1 MTSKLSFFRIA
12 AEDLRH
18 RMWMLALSC
27 LGSFLTLPVAF
38 LLANRNYIRSFSYNY
53 SAGQFQLAENYIEF
67 FSSEITLFQGAIVI
81 LGAIITGICGCR
93 YLYSRKMSDLFH
105 ALPIKRSRQF
115 LVCWLNGILLWLIPM
130 VLCVFITLLFMEF
143 NLVSY
148 NITGYM
154 GQILIAALKTI
165 GIWLLAYLTL
175 YHFCLVCA
183 GFSGNAF
190 NAVCSAGLLGI
201 AVISLYGYW
210 DALCGSYFD
219 TFLRPFIRPEQV
231 IWASPL
237 AHAVYIMIYH
247 TNMLFENLQHPVF
260 FLIMTFLM
268 IPANFLAAL
277 YLHTR
282 RPSELAERGIQN
294 PVMQH
299 ILRICT
305 ALLGSLTG
313 LFIFGFITDEA
324 ISWMIFG
331 AILFGIF
338 SFGVMNVILNM
349 NFRTFFRHKR
359 ELAAVVVFS
368 CIFFL
373 SFVFDWTGY
382 DSNIPRETQIVSS
395 SIRVGRYT
403 DGSYRFTTD
412 REGNVILRNQEADY
426 IPDIRFTDSE
436 TVYRLLESLSAH
448 YRDKSLK
455 EGSTVPLDLNG
466 YTGYVVVQ
474 AKLRGGSTFLRE
486 YRFNEEDVELLR
498 PIVESDSYRDTFYA
512 ASCGL
517 LGTPD
522 YISLSDLS
530 GKGYSFSTDKN
541 NQAQI
546 ASLMEAYQKDF
557 LANYRLETLDT
568 ACEILTIELEFNR
581 ANYYYMHLN
590 VYDTYTNTIEV
601 LRDICPGIILTA
613 RDLDENF
620 RLQSLTISPDIDS
633 RALAARGIPIP
644 DDLYYSYFGLEGYP
658 DYNDYLNQL
667 GLQSQSAWE
676 SAPAGS
682 EAAEVFD
689 AKPVSSSSLHLTIE
703 DPKELQ
709 ELIPYLYIGSAASP
723 ISRSFGQNYISLG
736 YGYYENGSFSCC
748 VKKGELPKK
757 WIDRLLAEGASE
769 EEYED

>member
-1 MTSKLSFFRIA
+1 
-12 AEDLRH
+12 
-18 RMWMLALSC
+18 
-27 LGSFLTLPVAF
+27 
-38 LLANRNYIRSFSYNY
+38 
-53 SAGQFQLAENYIEF
+53 
-67 FSSEITLFQGAIVI
+67 
-81 LGAIITGICGCR
+81 
-93 YLYSRKMSDLFH
+93 MSDLFH

-130 VLCVFITLLFMEF
+130 VLCVFTTLLFMEF

-154 GQILIAALKTI
+154 GPILIAGLKAI

-277 YLHTR
+277 YLHIR

-359 ELAAVVVFS
+359 ACGGCSLFLYIFPFLCLRLDGIRLQHSQRDADCKLFHQSRPLYRWLLPVYHRQGGKCHSKKPGSGLYPGYPFHGFRDRLPAV
-368 CIFFL
+368 
-373 SFVFDWTGY
+373 GK
-382 DSNIPRETQIVSS
+382 P
-395 SIRVGRYT
+395 
-403 DGSYRFTTD
+403 
-412 REGNVILRNQEADY
+412 
-426 IPDIRFTDSE
+426 
-436 TVYRLLESLSAH
+436 
-448 YRDKSLK
+448 
-455 EGSTVPLDLNG
+455 
-466 YTGYVVVQ
+466 
-474 AKLRGGSTFLRE
+474 
-486 YRFNEEDVELLR
+486 LR
-498 PIVESDSYRDTFYA
+498 PLQ
-512 ASCGL
+512 G
-517 LGTPD
+517 
-522 YISLSDLS
+522 
-530 GKGYSFSTDKN
+530 
-541 NQAQI
+541 
-546 ASLMEAYQKDF
+546 QKS
-557 LANYRLETLDT
+557 E
-568 ACEILTIELEFNR
+568 
-581 ANYYYMHLN
+581 
-590 VYDTYTNTIEV
+590 
-601 LRDICPGIILTA
+601 
-613 RDLDENF
+613 
-620 RLQSLTISPDIDS
+620 
-633 RALAARGIPIP
+633 RG
-644 DDLYYSYFGLEGYP
+644 F
-658 DYNDYLNQL
+658 
-667 GLQSQSAWE
+667 
-676 SAPAGS
+676 
-682 EAAEVFD
+682 
-689 AKPVSSSSLHLTIE
+689 H
-703 DPKELQ
+703 
-709 ELIPYLYIGSAASP
+709 
-723 ISRSFGQNYISLG
+723 RSH
-736 YGYYENGSFSCC
+736 
-748 VKKGELPKK
+748 
-757 WIDRLLAEGASE
+757 
-769 EEYED
+769 